1 MSARLHPAP
10 ARPLIYWL
18 KSLRL
23 WPRRQS
29 GEGQPD
35 TRHSDPGALP
45 HLSDR
50 MARDIGLSPS
60 ETEYARL
67 QYPSQTGPRH
77 PSL

>member
-1 MSARLHPAP
+1 MSARLYPAP
-10 ARPLIYWL
+10 ARQFIYWL
-18 KSLRL
+18 KHLRL

-29 GEGQPD
+29 VEGQHDSRQP
-35 TRHSDPGALP
+35 DPGALP

-67 QYPSQTGPRH
+67 QYPSQSGPRH